1 MILNFKLF
9 LSIIASIVGIVGYFP
24 YVRDIFSHKTKTHL
38 YTWLIWL
45 TTTSTAMFGVIYGG
59 GGWGALSLGAYAVL
73 ILGIFIFSF
82 KYGTKNISKS
92 DTAILVLAL
101 IAVIFWWQFKQP
113 LVSVL
118 IVTLIDFFGYVPSF
132 RKTFMS
138 PWSETPVSWLLFAIS
153 NLFTIFALK
162 EYNLLTTT
170 YLAVIM
176 CANLAMFLISHLRR
190 RYVPSKI
197 E

>member
-1 MILNFKLF
+1 MVLNFKLY
-9 LSIIASIVGIVGYFP
+9 LSIIAAIVGIVGYFP
-24 YVRDIFSHKTKTHL
+24 YVRDIFSHKTKPHL

-45 TTTSTAMFGVIYGG
+45 ITTSTAMFGVIYGG
-59 GGWGALSLGAYAVL
+59 GGWGAVSLGAYAVL
-73 ILGIFIFSF
+73 ILGIFLFSF

-101 IAVIFWWQFKQP
+101 VAVIFWGQFKQP

-118 IVTLIDFFGYVPSF
+118 MVTLIDFFGYIPSF
-132 RKTFMS
+132 RKTFIN

-153 NLFTIFALK
+153 NLLTILALK

-170 YLAVIM
+170 YLVVIA
-176 CANLAMFLISHLRR
+176 CANVVMFLISYFRR
-190 RYVPSKI
+190 HYVVNNH
-197 E
+197 